1 MLDWVLQEPGV
12 GGEAWEMLQLLP
24 VCSRGPCLKGA
35 VRLPAL
41 VWLPWILEEGCTEP
55 PQRDLLL
62 GLTEVSETPLGTR

>member
-1 MLDWVLQEPGV
+1 MGDATAVACVQQRALSEGSCAAA
-12 GGEAWEMLQLLP
+12 GCCAA
-24 VCSRGPCLKGA
+24 A

-41 VWLPWILEEGCTEP
+41 VWLPWILEEGCTEL